1 MLVKPVTVSAGNIFV
16 THFSIPVLYLSL
28 FGIVPIK
35 GNRYADLRIL
45 AIALQIPEN
54 SHISVAK
61 PRTGDDGLLPAGRQ
75 MPTDWHLTSGKFK
88 RRTSGALPTSQQR
101 LKLRANLY
109 AVME

>member
-16 THFSIPVLYLSL
+16 MHFSILVLLLSL

-54 SHISVAK
+54 SHISVRN
-61 PRTGDDGLLPAGRQ
+61 PGLVVMDYCQRAGKCQ
-75 MPTDWHLTSGKFK
+75 PIGT
-88 RRTSGALPTSQQR
+88 
-101 LKLRANLY
+101 
-109 AVME
+109 